1 MPPSVYDYIL
11 KFIIVGDTT
20 VGKSNILSRFTSN
33 HFRAS
38 HDLTIGVDFA
48 IKIVSRNNTIY
59 KLQCWDTA
67 GQESFRALTRSFYR
81 GTHGCLVVYDITSRK
96 SFESLS
102 FWIEDLKKYCDP
114 NTTIV
119 LIGNK
124 TDLNQQREV
133 SMEEGKAVADQH
145 GIPFFETSAKS
156 GNNIHSCFDEIVDRV
171 SKKIFEGNIKMVK
184 INQKINESKNIHPG
198 TTSSK
203 DGQKDC
209 SKDGT
214 DDGSTNPSNIID
226 LNKPPESNSW
236 NCAC

>member
-11 KFIIVGDTT
+11 KLIIVGDST

-48 IKIVSRNNTIY
+48 IKTVSRNNTRY

-102 FWIEDLKKYCDP
+102 FWIEDLKKYCEA
-114 NTTIV
+114 TTAIV
-119 LIGNK
+119 LVGNK
-124 TDLNQQREV
+124 SDLIQQREV
-133 SMEEGKAVADQH
+133 STEEGKAVADHH
-145 GIPFFETSAKS
+145 GIPFFEISAKT
-156 GNNIHSCFDEIVDRV
+156 GANIHCSFDEIVDRV
-171 SKKIFEGNIKMVK
+171 SKKIFEGTIKMVK
-184 INQKINESKNIHPG
+184 INGSKHINTDASKSDTKEQQPN
-198 TTSSK
+198 
-203 DGQKDC
+203 
-209 SKDGT
+209 
-214 DDGSTNPSNIID
+214 ID
-226 LNKPPESNSW
+226 LNKPIEESNPSK
-236 NCAC
+236 CSC